1 MSSPGPTAVPFI
13 SWKGRSHPSGEADE
27 PHQPEIVQ
35 GNELPLID
43 VCALGSPSRCVFGR
57 DMLCV
62 DLRSAFEVSEI
73 VFFLRSDV

>member
-1 MSSPGPTAVPFI
+1 MSSPGTAAVPFI

-27 PHQPEIVQ
+27 PHQLEIVQ

-43 VCALGSPSRCVFGR
+43 VCALGSTSRCVFGR

-73 VFFLRSDV
+73 GFF